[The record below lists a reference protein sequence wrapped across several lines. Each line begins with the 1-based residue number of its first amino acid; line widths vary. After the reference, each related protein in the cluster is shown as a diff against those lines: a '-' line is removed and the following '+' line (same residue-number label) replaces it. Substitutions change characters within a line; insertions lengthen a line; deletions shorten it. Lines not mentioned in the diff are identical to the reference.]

1 MNGTPEAVIQEQFQR
16 PNRSR
21 NYWPFLSSLET
32 LMKTKLFTATL
43 LASAVF
49 AGLAATPAMAQNNR
63 TPEIDNAQQ
72 AINARIQQGM
82 QSGHITP
89 SEAQVL
95 MRRDREISAREFSYK
110 SDGRATPQERQQLR
124 SDVAALS
131 AEVER
136 MIANQTV
143 VRQGGSTPGIDR
155 TSDNV
160 GQRIDEGVRSGRIS
174 QREARMLHRQHRTI
188 ERHEAAYKSDGVVT
202 QQERRQLRNEL
213 AALRDQVERLINPR
227 G

>member
-1 MNGTPEAVIQEQFQR
+1 
-16 PNRSR
+16 
-21 NYWPFLSSLET
+21 
-32 LMKTKLFTATL
+32 MKSKLFTATL
-43 LASAVF
+43 LASALF
-49 AGLAATPAMAQNNR
+49 AGLATAPAMAQNTH
-63 TPEIDNAQQ
+63 TPGIDNAQQ

-89 SEAQVL
+89 SEAQML
-95 MRRDREISAREFSYK
+95 LRRDREIEVREARFK

-124 SDVAALS
+124 ADVAELS

-136 MIANQTV
+136 MMANRDV
-143 VRQGGSTPGIDR
+143 VRQGSSTPGIDNMQ
-155 TSDNV
+155 SDI
-160 GQRIDEGVRSGRIS
+160 GQRIDEGLRSGRIS
-174 QREARMLHRQHRTI
+174 QREARMLHRQHRAI

-213 AALRDQVERLINPR
+213 GALRDQVERLINPR

>member
-1 MNGTPEAVIQEQFQR
+1 
-16 PNRSR
+16 
-21 NYWPFLSSLET
+21 
-32 LMKTKLFTATL
+32 MKSKLFTATL
-43 LASAVF
+43 LASALF
-49 AGLAATPAMAQNNR
+49 AGLAAAPAMAQNTH
-63 TPEIDNAQQ
+63 TPGIDNAQQ

-89 SEAQVL
+89 SEAQML
-95 MRRDREISAREFSYK
+95 LRRDREIEVREARFK

-124 SDVAALS
+124 ADVAELS

-136 MIANQTV
+136 MMANRDV
-143 VRQGGSTPGIDR
+143 VRQGSSTPGIDNMQ
-155 TSDNV
+155 SDI
-160 GQRIDEGVRSGRIS
+160 GQRIDEGLRSGRIS
-174 QREARMLHRQHRTI
+174 QREARMLRRQNRAI

-213 AALRDQVERLINPR
+213 GALRDQVERLINPR